1 MTELLPFLFPFAPKA
16 FIEVTL
22 LSPLCVL
29 GTYVKVLVDHKCM
42 DLFLGY
48 LFCSV
53 GLHFYFYARTML
65 F

>member
-1 MTELLPFLFPFAPKA
+1 MRCPKA
-16 FIEVTL
+16 FIKVPF

-29 GTYVKVLVDHKCM
+29 GTYVKALVDHKCM

-48 LFCSV
+48 LFCSI
-53 GLHFYFYARTML
+53 GLRVYFYASTML